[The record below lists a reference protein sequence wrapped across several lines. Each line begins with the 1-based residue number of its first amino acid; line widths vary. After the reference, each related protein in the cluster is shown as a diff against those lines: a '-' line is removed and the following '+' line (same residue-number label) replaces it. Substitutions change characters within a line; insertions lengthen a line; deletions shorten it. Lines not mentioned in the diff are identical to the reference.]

1 MKLPWR
7 GEAETG
13 LRGGSRYY
21 RRTRILSVLLSL
33 IFVLTQAS
41 VVSAHGGSSVGGL
54 SQSDGIL
61 IAVSGAVLLGG
72 GVFLKRTNRI
82 TPTTA
87 LYTVFLGLALTA
99 FGAIL
104 FESFSPDPTYSA
116 ASIPFPRAWYT
127 PISLVGGILI
137 MVGSLVAGRLRW
149 PDRPRYTFLGILLGA
164 WISYPGIVPDVG
176 SSSHPLGYLLV
187 LGTPVLVGY
196 IVWKD
201 ASTVLAAVL
210 RDPVARRFGIGVGF
224 LVGLFFMSVS
234 GYLSFFWEEGAP
246 HEMIVTVLPVT
257 YQLVTWPMLEVWLP
271 QVPLLFA
278 ISPGHLIVVGLLSA
292 LTGLNAAVVA
302 RHWRAEERAGTTE
315 GTAGTAAIVGSCT
328 CGCCGPLVAKVA
340 ILVAG
345 PSVAAP
351 LYWIF
356 VDSASPLSSLF
367 IVLSIALFT
376 GSLVYS
382 VASARRR
389 GQSTS
394 IIPAD

>member
-1 MKLPWR
+1 M
-7 GEAETG
+7 
-13 LRGGSRYY
+13 
-21 RRTRILSVLLSL
+21 
-33 IFVLTQAS
+33 
-41 VVSAHGGSSVGGL
+41 SAHGGSSVGGL

-72 GVFLKRTNRI
+72 GVLLKRTSRI

-271 QVPLLFA
+271 QIPLLFA

-302 RHWRAEERAGTTE
+302 SHWRAEERAGTTE

-394 IIPAD
+394 IVPAD